1 MKVFYIVMGVVTV
14 GLLVQLAPDLLRY
27 IKLRSM

>member
-1 MKVFYIVMGVVTV
+1 MKVTYIVMGVVVV
-14 GLLVQLAPDLLRY
+14 GLLVALLPDLVRY